1 MSCFP
6 VYFSLQY
13 HLFTSKDDKFE
24 NLGGTTVLEMRKVH
38 LRFPSMT
45 QTLKTLSSVYSRTLT
60 SVHDA
65 ILEDLVFPSEI
76 VGKRIRIKLDGSKLI
91 KV

>member
-1 MSCFP
+1 MIGVRLVGPLKELKHVTFLSLRRRPKVSCFP

-24 NLGGTTVLEMRKVH
+24 NLGATTVLEMRNVH

-45 QTLKTLSSVYSRTLT
+45 QKRLKLCCLFTVEL
-60 SVHDA
+60 
-65 ILEDLVFPSEI
+65 
-76 VGKRIRIKLDGSKLI
+76 
-91 KV
+91 